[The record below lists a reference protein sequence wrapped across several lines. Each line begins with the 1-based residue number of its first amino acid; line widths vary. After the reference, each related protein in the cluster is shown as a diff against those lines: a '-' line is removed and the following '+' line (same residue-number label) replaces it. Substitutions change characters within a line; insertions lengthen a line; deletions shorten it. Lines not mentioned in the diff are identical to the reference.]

1 MKHGL
6 GKILRLEQE
15 EYLGRILPPR
25 DPILR
30 EMEEIGAREEIPV
43 SDPEVGKL
51 LSLLVRATGARRIL
65 EVGTAIGY
73 STLCLTRGS
82 EEAHVVSIDIDPER
96 QKRAHGFLARAG
108 VAGRVE
114 MLTGAALDILAQL
127 SGPFDFAYIDAVKTE
142 YRRYLDLILPLLR
155 VGGTIVVDNLLWSGA
170 VAGPPAGAEEDD
182 EPDENTEA
190 IRAFNP
196 YFMIHPQLTATIM
209 AVGDGVGLATKTKL
223 TMREQGG
230 PY

>member
-15 EYLGRILPPR
+15 EYLARILPPR

-51 LSLLVRATGARRIL
+51 LSILVRATGARRIL
-65 EVGTAIGY
+65 EIGTAIGY
-73 STLCLTRGS
+73 STLCLARGS
-82 EEAHVVSIDIDPER
+82 EEAHVVTIDIDPER
-96 QKRAHGFLARAG
+96 QARARAFLARAG
-108 VAGRVE
+108 VAERVE
-114 MLTGAALDILAQL
+114 MVTGAALDILAKL

-142 YRRYLDLILPLLR
+142 YRRYLDLILPILK
-155 VGGTIVVDNLLWSGA
+155 VGGTIVADNLLWSGA
-170 VAGPPAGAEEDD
+170 VARPPEDDD
-182 EPDENTEA
+182 EPDDENTEA

-196 YFMIHPQLTATIM
+196 YFMIHPQLNATIM

-223 TMREQGG
+223 TLREQGG